1 VSAPLG
7 RIVTARV
14 AALAAK
20 ERKKI
25 QASVD
30 NLSEDMQQSLQ
41 LASLALAKGFKNVR
55 NPLSERLVATMQGVG
70 IKSAQQLV
78 SREMAASGLEYAQ
91 AVLELAN
98 EYRNKSV
105 DFRNELAEAL
115 SDAGPM
121 LPEGDEDEENVIESR
136 VTAAVRSKV
145 DRRPA
150 LAAITAS
157 VSEPFDA
164 RSALQRVRELSK

>member
-1 VSAPLG
+1 
-7 RIVTARV
+7 
-14 AALAAK
+14 
-20 ERKKI
+20 
-25 QASVD
+25 
-30 NLSEDMQQSLQ
+30 
-41 LASLALAKGFKNVR
+41 
-55 NPLSERLVATMQGVG
+55 MQGVG

-145 DRRPA
+145 DLRPA